1 MGGRRGSG
9 DGSSMI
15 FNYIQ
20 FENYRPYYGVQ
31 NMELQKRHEQF
42 SPYKKNIT
50 LVGGL
55 NGAGKTS
62 LINAFYVC
70 FYGRRKFSKDEY
82 EVIKK
87 EAINTRHKREGGNSS
102 NIQLSFSDHTGQYI
116 IEVLFEQNHKNEI
129 VEQRRIYV
137 VSGSEK
143 REVAASD
150 DEFNDFIDQR
160 IPIDVAPFFIFDA
173 EKIRDLVGEHDSKET
188 IKAIQKIV
196 SLELY
201 NQLHSD
207 LSSIKYTTELNLS
220 KSVKNEDILKLTVQL
235 EECASELESLR
246 AQDKPIEK
254 EIEFLKEKKDY
265 ISQERRRKLASSS
278 NTKAQI
284 NRRVGELESEQKKI
298 KAALESFGR
307 SLPKMVVYPLVKKLQ
322 QQIKKEQ
329 GHVASLNR
337 SQAAFAP
344 YDRFISQLLAQETTP
359 PLSND
364 QKEQLTE
371 KGKDAWVKVNKMQEI
386 KVEPMNVL
394 HAYDLSPNELQAIL
408 NWNLPMNMNIRE
420 LISKRNKI
428 DTELQSLL
436 AQLEDAPDVI
446 DTKEMDEELADISE
460 KLGSLYTARK
470 SRSEALRRLQDRHQ
484 DLSKEL
490 TTKRRA
496 IQDLG
501 PVEQKLEMMSKLI
514 NATKEFIDRVT
525 ILKAK
530 QLKTEIE
537 SILLQLFRKRDL
549 HRVEFDPKE
558 FALKI
563 YDEFDNQV
571 DLTSRSEGEKQ
582 LIALSM
588 IWALTK
594 VSGTNF
600 PFVIDTPLA
609 RLDSI
614 HRSNL
619 VNRYFTNL
627 SDQVIILTTDT
638 EITKDFVEEI
648 EPYVQKSYLLQY
660 DDVETAT
667 KVSEGYFTFE

>member
-1 MGGRRGSG
+1 
-9 DGSSMI
+9 MI
-15 FNYIQ
+15 FNFIS

-31 NMELQKRHEQF
+31 ILELQKKQGQF

-62 LINAFYVC
+62 LINAFYIC
-70 FYGRRKFSKDEY
+70 FYGRRKFSKEDY

-87 EAINTRHKREGGNSS
+87 ESINFRYKREGGKASS
-102 NIQLSFSDHTGQYI
+102 IQLSFSDRTGEYI
-116 IEVLFEQNHKNEI
+116 IEVTFELNHKNEI
-129 VEQRRIYV
+129 VEQRKIYV
-137 VSGSEK
+137 SSGFEK
-143 REVAASD
+143 VRPIAAAE

-188 IKAIQKIV
+188 IRAIQKIV

-207 LSSIKYTTELNLS
+207 LSQIRYNTELNIS
-220 KSVKNEDILKLTVQL
+220 KSVKNEDIIKLTTQL
-235 EECASELESLR
+235 ETCASELESLKS
-246 AQDKPIEK
+246 QDKPVEK
-254 EIEFLKEKKDY
+254 EIDFLNEKKNY
-265 ISQERRRKLASSS
+265 LNQERRRKLASNSI
-278 NTKAQI
+278 TKGQI
-284 NRRVGELESEQKKI
+284 NRRVGELENEQKKI
-298 KAALESFGR
+298 KMALESVGR
-307 SLPKMVVYPLVKKLQ
+307 SLPKIVIYPLVRKLQ
-322 QQIKKEQ
+322 QQIKKEKE
-329 GHVASLNR
+329 HISLLNR

-344 YDRFISQLLAQETTP
+344 FDKFIAYLLNRETNP
-359 PLSND
+359 PLTSVQKD
-364 QKEQLTE
+364 QITEHGKE
-371 KGKDAWVKVNKMQEI
+371 AWLKVNKMQDI
-386 KVEPMNVL
+386 KVEPMKVL
-394 HAYDLSPNELQAIL
+394 HSYDLSPNELQAIL
-408 NWNLPMNMNIRE
+408 NWNLPTNLSIND
-420 LISKRNKI
+420 LIKKKNKI
-428 DTELQSLL
+428 DVELQTLM

-446 DTKEMDEELADISE
+446 DTKAEDEELAKISE
-460 KLGSLYTARK
+460 QLGALFNAKK
-470 SRSEALRRLQDRHQ
+470 SRNENLRRLQDRHQ

-490 TTKRRA
+490 TTKRKA

-501 PVEQKLEMMSKLI
+501 PVEQKLDLMSKLI
-514 NATKEFIDRVT
+514 DATKEFVDRVT
-525 ILKAK
+525 ILKAN
-530 QLKTEIE
+530 QLKAEIE
-537 SILLQLFRKRDL
+537 AILLQLFRKRDL
-549 HRVEFDPKE
+549 HRVEFDSKE

-563 YDEFDNQV
+563 YDEFNNLV
-571 DLTSRSEGEKQ
+571 DLNSRSEGEKQ

-638 EITKDFVEEI
+638 EITKDFVTEI
-648 EPYVQKSYLLQY
+648 EPFVQKSYLLQY
-660 DDVETAT
+660 DDVEMSTN
-667 KVSEGYFTFE
+667 VREGYFTFE